1 MSTIPIATIVQWYVI
16 STTTVRNIIISDMM
30 SPLEGLKHL
39 NGEILEEVLGTFRDY
54 ACRDKED
61 GNSVFARIQ
70 QRRLIS
76 LMDWVKDKTCLG
88 E

>member
-39 NGEILEEVLGTFRDY
+39 NVETSEEIVGAFRDY
-54 ACRDKED
+54 ACRDNEY
-61 GNSVFARIQ
+61 
-70 QRRLIS
+70 
-76 LMDWVKDKTCLG
+76 
-88 E
+88 